1 MIRPILQRAIAA
13 VVTAAVVT
21 FVVLAANAFA
31 YFLSQ
36 TMSLDAIGQVAS
48 YYLPAAALLFLLI
61 WLAAF
66 LPLLTSR
73 WLGLSVGVVA
83 GVVSGF
89 VGVGLQV
96 EAAHPGFLTFVD
108 QAAVGL
114 TSLTLVF
121 VTATVISV
129 PTLGVWVNRS
139 MRAVLAERRGK
150 PIALVRAPASTLADG
165 QVTHISRKKVNL
177 DLADAQWDAYVDTL
191 QECGWRIIEID
202 PRDDLPDSVFVEDT
216 VVILG
221 DTALVTRPGA
231 ITRADETAGTEE
243 TLRALGLRFERIAEP
258 GTLDGGD
265 VLIVDKTVYV
275 GASTRT
281 NADGIRQLRTLARR
295 LGFTVV
301 AVPVGRA
308 LHLKS
313 AASALPDGTVIG
325 YAKAFD
331 DVTLFGR
338 FLSVPEQHGAT
349 VVVVNSHTV
358 LMAASAPKSAALVRR
373 LGYDVIPIDIG
384 EFEKLE
390 GSVTCLSV
398 LIRK

>member
-13 VVTAAVVT
+13 IVTAAVVT
-21 FVVLAANAFA
+21 CVVVAANALA
-31 YFLSQ
+31 YFISE
-36 TMSLDAIGQVAS
+36 TMSLDAIGQVAA
-48 YYLPAAALLFLLI
+48 YYLPSAALLFLLV

-66 LPLLTSR
+66 LPLLASR
-73 WLGLSVGVVA
+73 WLALSVGVVA
-83 GVVSGF
+83 GVISGF
-89 VGVGLQV
+89 IGVGLQV
-96 EAAHPGFLTFVD
+96 EASHPGFLTFVD

-114 TSLTLVF
+114 TTLTLVF
-121 VTATVISV
+121 VTATVVTV

-191 QECGWRIIEID
+191 QECGWRIVEVGA
-202 PRDDLPDSVFVEDT
+202 RDDLPDSVFIEDT

-221 DTALVTRPGA
+221 DTAVITHPGA
-231 ITRADETAGTEE
+231 STRTEE
-243 TLRALGLRFERIAEP
+243 TEGAEQTLRALGLRLERIVEP

-265 VLIVDKTVYV
+265 VLVVDKTVFV

-281 NADGIRQLRTLARR
+281 NADGIRQLRALARR
-295 LGFTVV
+295 RGFTVV
-301 AVPVGRA
+301 AVPVPRT

-313 AASALPDGTVIG
+313 AASALPDGTVMG
-325 YAKAFD
+325 YAKSFD
-331 DVTLFGR
+331 DVALFDR
-338 FLSVPEQHGAT
+338 FLSVPEQNGASI
-349 VVVVNSHTV
+349 VVVDSHTV
-358 LMAASAPKSAALVRR
+358 IMAASAPKSAALVRS
-373 LGYDVIPIDIG
+373 LGYRVIPIDIG

-398 LIRK
+398 LIR